1 MNENLFRKTLLN
13 ANKNNDVNKLE
24 IPLSSTPK
32 SSSVS
37 SKRSDTSN
45 TENIKPKEYESA
57 KKDEKIFNE
66 KFPISSL
73 SSLACSSEYKG
84 EPVIV
89 KINNQSIT
97 NDDESSTRTEIE
109 EKGEEKSFEIDSEKL
124 EKFKNGFGFGKN
136 IINEFFIKDSKAD
149 DEEYK
154 YKLNT
159 DLFNT
164 ENRIEKLISNKFFEQ
179 IDKFFESSVINETK
193 NEDQN
198 DTISLIE
205 KRNYLKSFNFKNKT
219 IKKLV
224 NDYLKFS
231 QILLDNRY
239 LLSIMNKNIN
249 DCSCI
254 YNLFNCCVDKTYNEF
269 IDQDDADDDEDDN
282 NAKFSFNLLEDCC
295 NFCNND
301 DMSKSSNE
309 FSFSFLKNKN
319 LTVNQISFKIK
330 SISYLKQFKSNFLN
344 FSNQNASCIK
354 NSLRCCINYLHYFF
368 MNNQSNEEQLDEAF
382 INYSCCVNVKKSND
396 NFLNELLAAET
407 EEESLSFRLVED
419 DDDDDVVDK
428 KEEDQTNSIKDN
440 GINSF
445 EQENKEIVQEMN
457 PEDLTI
463 QEENVEVTM
472 KDLTEHEE
480 QIIRN
485 SIQENKIDDEISLE
499 KESNLQNSIQT
510 EDNTLEKITQSIEIS
525 QFTNNDDS
533 KFSNVPPK
541 IKSSESLPTNIKKN
555 EKSTLKTNNSNKVRK
570 SVHFLEDSK
579 YGLVYVE
586 LPEWQETFRE
596 PVYTNRSSKE
606 SKPDWKLDPVKNSY
620 DSVKKILRKN

>member
-1 MNENLFRKTLLN
+1 MNENLLRKMLLN

-45 TENIKPKEYESA
+45 SENVKPKEYISA
-57 KKDEKIFNE
+57 KSDEKRFNE

-73 SSLACSSEYKG
+73 SSLPCSSEYKG

-89 KINNQSIT
+89 KINNQSII
-97 NDDESSTRTEIE
+97 NDNVTSAKTEIE
-109 EKGEEKSFEIDSEKL
+109 EKGEEKSFEIDSDKL
-124 EKFKNGFGFGKN
+124 EKFKNGFGKN
-136 IINEFFIKDSKAD
+136 LINGFFIKDSKAD

-154 YKLNT
+154 YKLKT

-164 ENRIEKLISNKFFEQ
+164 ENRIEKLISDKFFEK
-179 IDKFFESSVINETK
+179 IDKFFKSSVINESK

-198 DTISLIE
+198 EAISLIE
-205 KRNYLKSFNFKNKT
+205 KRNYLNSFNFKNKT

-231 QILLDNRY
+231 QILLDNRF
-239 LLSIMNKNIN
+239 LVSIMNKNIN

-254 YNLFNCCVDKTYNEF
+254 YNLFNCCVEKIYNEF

-295 NFCNND
+295 NCCNND
-301 DMSKSSNE
+301 EKSKSSNE
-309 FSFSFLKNKN
+309 FNFSFLKNKN
-319 LTVNQISFKIK
+319 LTVNQISFKVK

-344 FSNQNASCIK
+344 FSNQNSSCIK

-368 MNNQSNEEQLDEAF
+368 MNNESNEEQLDEAF

-396 NFLNELLAAET
+396 NFLNELLAVET
-407 EEESLSFRLVED
+407 EEETLSFRLVED
-419 DDDDDVVDK
+419 DDDDVDK
-428 KEEDQTNSIKDN
+428 KDEDKTTSMKDN

-445 EQENKEIVQEMN
+445 EQENKEIVQKMN
-457 PEDLTI
+457 PEALTN
-463 QEENVEVTM
+463 QEENLEATI

-480 QIIRN
+480 QNSRN

-499 KESNLQNSIQT
+499 KEANLQNSIHT
-510 EDNTLEKITQSIEIS
+510 EDNAQEKITQSIEIT

-541 IKSSESLPTNIKKN
+541 IKSSESLPTSIKKN
-555 EKSTLKTNNSNKVRK
+555 EKSTLKTSNSNNVRK

-579 YGLVYVE
+579 YGLVCVE

-596 PVYTNRSSKE
+596 PVYTNRSSNE
-606 SKPDWKLDPVKNSY
+606 SKPEWKLDPVKNSY
-620 DSVKKILRKN
+620 DSVKKILKKN